1 MNEQDPARHHMQP
14 PIPTHPPDP
23 AEKGDEEKIVGAK
36 PDQADDPTL
45 HSIGLSAGQAMD
57 PGVGGPGLG
66 QPPQESNA
74 AGTRDEQ
81 TRVDDAAGRA

>member
-36 PDQADDPTL
+36 PDAADDSTL
-45 HSIGLSAGQAMD
+45 HSVGLSAGQAID
-57 PGVGGPGLG
+57 PAVGGPGLG
-66 QPPQESNA
+66 QAPQESNA
-74 AGTRDEQ
+74 AGTRNEQ
-81 TRVDDAAGRA
+81 TRAKDDLGHA